1 MQKTLTLQI
10 IAIGV
15 KGAGGH
21 EDITH
26 VQWQAASSS
35 GITSSHA
42 VISWLREHA
51 EHEAW
56 LADGERRRVAV
67 EVVTPIGAPAH
78 LRSRAGGQWG
88 DHLLALPRF
97 QVSEPADEQNG

>member
-1 MQKTLTLQI
+1 MPKTLTLQI

-15 KGAGGH
+15 QDGGGH

-35 GITSSHA
+35 GVTSSQA
-42 VISWLREHA
+42 LISWLRQNI

-56 LADGERRRVAV
+56 LADGERRVVV
-67 EVVTPIGAPAH
+67 EMLTPAGAPAH
-78 LRSRAGGQWG
+78 LRSRSDGQWG

-97 QVSEPADEQNG
+97 